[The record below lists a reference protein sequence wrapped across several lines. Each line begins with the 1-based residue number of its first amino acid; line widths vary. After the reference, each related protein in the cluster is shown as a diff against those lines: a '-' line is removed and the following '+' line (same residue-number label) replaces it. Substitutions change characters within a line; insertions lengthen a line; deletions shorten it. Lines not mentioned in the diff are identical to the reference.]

1 MRFAPDRARLLLG
14 CAVVLV
20 LIGLALGRFDRQER
34 ALAQAPLPLAPLA
47 PAIAIPGPTPLGD
60 ATLPPEVSARAAAV
74 VDFDSGLVLY
84 DKNAYQP
91 LPPASLTKILTALV
105 TLQHVDPRTRV
116 IARFSPEELDPD
128 STVMGLS
135 LGEELTV
142 EDLLY
147 GLMLPSGNDAAVVLA
162 NVVGGSQ
169 ASFAA
174 LMNRFASANGLS
186 ATTFVNAHGL
196 HDSAHRTSAYD
207 IAQIARLAMR
217 DPRFQQIVRAPSWT
231 VRGSRTYTVANKN
244 AFLAA
249 YRGADGVKIGWT
261 EEAGA
266 TIVAS
271 AARDGRRVLVA
282 LFDTGD
288 RVSESRALMDWAFA
302 GFRWPGV
309 PIAAVSSSP

>member
-1 MRFAPDRARLLLG
+1 MRFAPDRARLLLT

-20 LIGLALGRFDRQER
+20 LIGLALGRYDRQER
-34 ALAQAPLPLAPLA
+34 ALAQAPLPLTPLA
-47 PAIAIPGPTPLGD
+47 PAIAIPGPTPPGD

-116 IARFSPEELDPD
+116 IARFSPDELDPD
-128 STVMGLS
+128 STVMGLRP
-135 LGEELTV
+135 GEELTV

-162 NVVGGSQ
+162 NVVAGSQ

-196 HDSAHRTSAYD
+196 HDAAHRTSAYD

-217 DPRFQQIVRAPSWT
+217 DARFQQIVRAPSWT
-231 VRGSRTYTVANKN
+231 VRGGRTYTVANKN

-288 RVSESRALMDWAFA
+288 RVSESSALMDWAFA
-302 GFRWPGV
+302 SFRWPGV